1 MTLKALIFDVDGTLA
16 ETEGVHLQAFNA
28 AFKEAGLAW
37 HWSEALYKDL
47 LKTTGGKERM
57 KTYLRDY
64 LNEDIAPWET
74 RIPELHAQK
83 TKHYVEIVKGGG
95 LTLRPGVQALIDAA
109 RAAGL
114 TLAIATTTSRPN
126 VDALCKSIWNI
137 ETQELFKVVA
147 CGDEVP
153 RKKPAPDVFMLALD
167 RLGLAA
173 EHCIGFE
180 DSYNGMLSS
189 LGAKLTTVMV
199 PSDYT
204 GEGDFSAAH
213 LLSGSYE
220 NIRLEH
226 LRALLSHENLQAE
239 IG

>member
-28 AFKEAGLAW
+28 AFKDTGLDW

-57 KTYLRDY
+57 KAYLRDY
-64 LNEDIAPWET
+64 LKVDTAPWDA
-74 RIPELHAQK
+74 RIPELHAAK
-83 TKHYVEIVKGGG
+83 TKHYVNIVKGGG
-95 LTLRPGVQALIDAA
+95 LALRSGVQALMDEA

-126 VDALCKSIWNI
+126 VDALCRSIWNV
-137 ETQELFKVVA
+137 ETEKFFKVVA

-153 RKKPAPDVFMLALD
+153 RKKPAPDVFKLALE
-167 RLGLAA
+167 RLGLPA
-173 EHCIGFE
+173 ESCIGFE

-189 LGAKLTTVMV
+189 LGAGLRTAVV
-199 PSDYT
+199 PSAYT

-213 LLSGSYE
+213 INAPSYEDVSLNVLKRLLS
-220 NIRLEH
+220 
-226 LRALLSHENLQAE
+226 
-239 IG
+239 